1 MMVFQRMHF
10 IIYDNIYLC
19 KTEICG
25 FLLLVGGKGRV
36 LWVKR

>member
-1 MMVFQRMHF
+1 MNFN
-10 IIYDNIYLC
+10 IYDNIYLC

-25 FLLLVGGKGRV
+25 FHLLVGGKGGI